1 MRKLVRS
8 EELQDIAQMWADQC
22 TLGHDTNRDILK
34 GEKKVLVF
42 KGLEPWDVTVIGISC
57 KFSCQNNIVVS
68 ITNCDQETKGNL
80 SCQSEGCVVHYHN
93 HEV

>member
-1 MRKLVRS
+1 MPGSERPDRCCRHLAASDMRKLVRS

-68 ITNCDQETKGNL
+68 ITNRN
-80 SCQSEGCVVHYHN
+80 
-93 HEV
+93 